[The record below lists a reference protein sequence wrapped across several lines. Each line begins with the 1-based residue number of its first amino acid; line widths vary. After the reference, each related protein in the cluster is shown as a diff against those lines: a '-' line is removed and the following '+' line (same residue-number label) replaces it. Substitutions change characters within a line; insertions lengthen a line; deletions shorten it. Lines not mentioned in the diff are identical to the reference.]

1 MQIVTAEKLEVRTK
15 RKSVPSPAGE
25 KIILRIKGLQKAF
38 GGQVVLDGVSLEL
51 RQGEVALLRGDN
63 GSGKTTLLNILTGN
77 LEPDAGTIQLFTNEV
92 KENFHFPG
100 RWWQGLNP
108 LNRFTPELMSR
119 EGVGRTWQEIRLFPT
134 QNLSDNI
141 ALATPGQLGEN
152 PVWALL
158 RRRAVQQQERV
169 ILNSAEEA
177 LSELGLKGR
186 EISSADKVSLG
197 QSKRVAIARAVQ
209 TGARILFLDEPLAG
223 LDEAGVG
230 EVMNLL
236 ERLACDKKIT
246 LVIVEHVFNISRILD
261 LATTVWTLGSGKVT
275 VETPASVRAEIEQ
288 TAVNGIQDWIGEI
301 AGTDSNIV
309 NQKLPGGAVLSA
321 AIPVSANPSPVMLEV
336 EDLVVHRGKR
346 MVIGEQAQNARIH
359 GLSFTLHKGQ
369 LAFLQAPNGW
379 GKTTLLEAIAG
390 LIPIT
395 SGSIRLNGKSVQDL
409 PAWERAANG
418 MSLLQARNHSFP
430 ELSVREAL
438 RLSHV
443 SSVPEN
449 IAHLLERHISDL
461 SGGEKQKVAMA
472 CVLGNG
478 KKKINLLD
486 EPFSALDPTAITTL
500 LQSVNQV
507 LKKSCI
513 FLAVPGVVSSG
524 RKITRY

>member
-1 MQIVTAEKLEVRTK
+1 MQIVTAKKLEVRTK
-15 RKSVPSPAGE
+15 RESVPSPAGE

-77 LEPDAGTIQLFTNEV
+77 LEPDAGAIQLFTNEV

-100 RWWQGLNP
+100 HWWQGLNP
-108 LNRFTPELMSR
+108 FNRFTPERMSR

-158 RRRAVQQQERV
+158 RRRAVQRQERV

-186 EISSADKVSLG
+186 EISSADKVSMG

-236 ERLACDKKIT
+236 EKLAYDEKIT

-288 TAVNGIQDWIGEI
+288 NAVNGIQDWIGEMT
-301 AGTDSNIV
+301 GTDSNIV
-309 NQKLPGGAVLSA
+309 NQKLPGGAVLSTVITA
-321 AIPVSANPSPVMLEV
+321 GVNTSPVVLDV

-346 MVIGEQAQNARIH
+346 MVIGERAQDARLH
-359 GLSFTLHKGQ
+359 GLSFTLHRGQ

-379 GKTTLLEAIAG
+379 GKTTLLEAISG

-395 SGSIRLNGKSVQDL
+395 KGSIRLNGKPVQDS

-418 MSLLQARNHSFP
+418 MSLLQARNHSFSG
-430 ELSVREAL
+430 LSVREVL

-449 IAHLLERHISDL
+449 IAHLLERHMSDL

-472 CVLGNG
+472 CA
-478 KKKINLLD
+478 INSGSFAIGLLD
-486 EPFSALDPTAITTL
+486 EPFSALDQEAVDLAWTVLSDCLPNAGL
-500 LQSVNQV
+500 LV
-507 LKKSCI
+507 
-513 FLAVPGVVSSG
+513 AVPRIGMPEY
-524 RKITRY
+524 KKQQ

>member
-15 RKSVPSPAGE
+15 RESVPSPAGE
-25 KIILRIKGLQKAF
+25 KIILRIEGLQKAF

-77 LEPDAGTIQLFTNEV
+77 LEPDAGAIQLFTNEV

-108 LNRFTPELMSR
+108 FNRFTPERMSR

-134 QNLSDNI
+134 QNLRDNI

-158 RRRAVQQQERV
+158 RRRAVQRQERV

-236 ERLACDKKIT
+236 EKLAYDEKIT

-275 VETPASVRAEIEQ
+275 VETSASVRAEIEQ
-288 TAVNGIQDWIGEI
+288 TAVNGIQDWIGEMT
-301 AGTDSNIV
+301 GTDSNIV
-309 NQKLPGGAVLSA
+309 NRKLPGGAVLSTVIA
-321 AIPVSANPSPVMLEV
+321 AGSNANPVALEV
-336 EDLVVHRGKR
+336 EDLVVCRGKR
-346 MVIGEQAQNARIH
+346 IVIGERAQDARLR

-395 SGSIRLNGKSVQDL
+395 RGSIQLNGKPVQDS

-430 ELSVREAL
+430 GLSVREVL

-443 SSVPEN
+443 SSISEN
-449 IAHLLERHISDL
+449 IAHLLERYMSDL
-461 SGGEKQKVAMA
+461 SGGEKQKVALVCA
-472 CVLGNG
+472 TNG
-478 KKKINLLD
+478 ANFTVGLFD
-486 EPFSALDPTAITTL
+486 EPFSALDT
-500 LQSVNQV
+500 S
-507 LKKSCI
+507 
-513 FLAVPGVVSSG
+513 FLAYFSKKLRINFSLNSFFIAVPSML
-524 RKITRY
+524 RRYHNA

>member
-15 RKSVPSPAGE
+15 RGSVPSPAGE
-25 KIILRIKGLQKAF
+25 KIILRIEGLQKAF
-38 GGQVVLDGVSLEL
+38 GGQVVLDGVSLKL
-51 RQGEVALLRGDN
+51 RQGEVVLLRGDN
-63 GSGKTTLLNILTGN
+63 GSGKTTLLNMLTGN
-77 LEPDAGTIQLFTNEV
+77 LEPDAGAIQLFTNRLE
-92 KENFHFPG
+92 ENFHFPG

-108 LNRFTPELMSR
+108 FNRFTPERMSR

-158 RRRAVQQQERV
+158 RRRAVQRQERV

-223 LDEAGVG
+223 LDEAGVA

-236 ERLACDKKIT
+236 EKLAWDKKIT

-261 LATTVWTLGSGKVT
+261 ITTTVWTLGSGKVT
-275 VETPASVRAEIEQ
+275 VETSAGVRAEIEQ
-288 TAVNGIQDWIGEI
+288 TAVNGIQDWIGEMT
-301 AGTDSNIV
+301 GTDSNIV
-309 NQKLPGGAVLSA
+309 NQKLPGGAVLSTVITA
-321 AIPVSANPSPVMLEV
+321 GVNTSPVVLEV
-336 EDLVVHRGKR
+336 EDLVVCRGKR
-346 MVIGEQAQNARIH
+346 IVIGEQAQDARLR

-369 LAFLQAPNGW
+369 LVFLQAPNGW

-395 SGSIRLNGKSVQDL
+395 RGSIRLNGKPVQDL

-418 MSLLQARNHSFP
+418 VSLLQARNHSFTG
-430 ELSVREAL
+430 LSVREVL

-443 SSVPEN
+443 SSIPEN
-449 IAHLLERHISDL
+449 IAHLLERHISNL
-461 SGGEKQKVAMA
+461 SGGEKQMVAWL
-472 CVLGNG
+472 CKTKTNEG
-478 KKKINLLD
+478 IHFLD
-486 EPFSALDPTAITTL
+486 EPFSALDIFYLETLQNYFRSVKENNISCFVAI
-500 LQSVNQV
+500 
-507 LKKSCI
+507 
-513 FLAVPGVVSSG
+513 PSSIKG
-524 RKITRY
+524 G

>member
-15 RKSVPSPAGE
+15 QKSVPSPAGE
-25 KIILRIKGLQKAF
+25 KIILRIEGLQKAF

-77 LEPDAGTIQLFTNEV
+77 LEPDAGAIQLFTNEV

-100 RWWQGLNP
+100 GWWQGLNP
-108 LNRFTPELMSR
+108 FNRFTPERMSR

-158 RRRAVQQQERV
+158 RRRAVQRQEKV
-169 ILNSAEEA
+169 ILNSAKEA

-209 TGARILFLDEPLAG
+209 TRARILFLDEPLAG

-236 ERLACDKKIT
+236 EKLAHDEKIT

-288 TAVNGIQDWIGEI
+288 TAVNGVQDWIGEMT
-301 AGTDSNIV
+301 GTDSNIV
-309 NQKLPGGAVLSA
+309 NQKLPGGAVLSTVITA
-321 AIPVSANPSPVMLEV
+321 GVNTSPVVLDV

-346 MVIGEQAQNARIH
+346 MVIGEQAQDARLH
-359 GLSFTLHKGQ
+359 GLSFTLHRGQ
-369 LAFLQAPNGW
+369 FAFLQAPNGW

-395 SGSIRLNGKSVQDL
+395 KGSIRLNGKPVQDL
-409 PAWERAANG
+409 PAWKRAANG

-430 ELSVREAL
+430 GLSVREAL

-449 IAHLLERHISDL
+449 IAHLLERHMSDL
-461 SGGEKQKVAMA
+461 SGGEKQKVAIA
-472 CVLGNG
+472 CAVNSGSFA
-478 KKKINLLD
+478 ISLLD
-486 EPFSALDPTAITTL
+486 EPFSTLDQEAVDLVWTALSDCLPNAGL
-500 LQSVNQV
+500 LV
-507 LKKSCI
+507 
-513 FLAVPGVVSSG
+513 AVPNLGML
-524 RKITRY
+524 K